1 MSHGHYGFPVI
12 RPSDWLA
19 LTPAQK
25 SRWMGGFIRRAHRAR
40 TRAIGRLLLGWAR
53 YLRRRQVRRDLAEL
67 SAMDDM
73 LLRDVGV
80 SRSQVRGAI
89 ESGSDLERES

>member
-1 MSHGHYGFPVI
+1 MSHGHYGFPVVW
-12 RPSDWLA
+12 PSDWQA
-19 LTPAQK
+19 LTPVQK
-25 SRWMGGFIRRAHRAR
+25 SRWTRGFIRRARRAR
-40 TRAIGRLLLGWAR
+40 ARAIGRLLLGWAR

-89 ESGSDLERES
+89 ESGSELMRES